1 VPVFARHKHVPSH
14 QLQTIP
20 ITWPFST
27 WGLDLVGPYKKA
39 KGRFTHI
46 FIAVEKFTKWV
57 KVKLVASIIAAKAVE
72 FVKEIMYMSGVPN
85 NFITNNGTQ
94 YTMREFKDFCANSDI
109 KVDYA
114 SISHP

>member
-1 VPVFARHKHVPSH
+1 
-14 QLQTIP
+14 
-20 ITWPFST
+20 
-27 WGLDLVGPYKKA
+27 
-39 KGRFTHI
+39 
-46 FIAVEKFTKWV
+46 VEKFTKWV